1 MLFIERNKTKN
12 KVYMVFCIFCII
24 ASSSLAVHIEKKDR
38 AGFKPYRL
46 VRVLSLLLAKNPPKQ
61 WITSHIMFCVISFK
75 VSAKKKCFRDS
86 EKIAGVGEKE
96 EILYTN

>member
-1 MLFIERNKTKN
+1 MLFIERNKTKEQGLH
-12 KVYMVFCIFCII
+12 VFFCII
-24 ASSSLAVHIEKKDR
+24 ASSSLAVHIEKKDL

-61 WITSHIMFCVISFK
+61 WITSHIMFCVISLK
-75 VSAKKKCFRDS
+75 VSAKKKCLRDS